1 MRRAACIGVCA
12 RTAPDR
18 RKAAWLHRV
27 LSGDGAPEAAPGGVF
42 WPAPFVWMTD
52 FLAPEECDR
61 LLALGVARHE
71 GLTPVETAIG
81 HKDGGSSSTVDP
93 EVRVG
98 LEGGRSDHEGSQT
111 PGIVPK
117 IRSVLPAVLARLG
130 MAGLDRYQLEVAMR
144 VYLTGG
150 FFQAHRD
157 SAYEAFRSRKLSFVY
172 FFHRRPRRFSG
183 GDLLLYDTDVD
194 AGACDSGAFSRITP
208 LRNGIVF
215 FPAPCWHQATPVQC
229 GTDDFEDGRWVLN
242 GHVRRLDEEF
252 DPGARP
258 RLSQGAS
265 RPGEDRR
272 TGRRRYGQSGGGKHR
287 VPLRTGPSV
296 GRGTPSTST
305 WHLALFF
312 ARVEC
317 MEERLADDS
326 GRLRFPAASVWKG
339 ARPRRLS
346 RRRVGGAVK
355 QGAECVV
362 LLDGKA
368 TVTVDEPDGV
378 GLRPGGA

>member
-1 MRRAACIGVCA
+1 MPDNERRLLSKVTPALLRPGGLQDLAAAALERTLAADPDDAHALWKLAEVHRRRGDFAAA
-12 RTAPDR
+12 RGLYRRLCTRGPDR

-27 LSGDGAPEAAPGGVF
+27 LSGDGPPEAAPGGVF

-98 LEGGRSDHEGSQT
+98 LEADARTTKEARLR
-111 PGIVPK
+111 IVPK
-117 IRSVLPAVLARLG
+117 IRSVLPDVLARLG

-194 AGACDSGAFSRITP
+194 AGACDSAAFSRITP

-215 FPAPCWHQATPVQC
+215 FPSACWHQATPVQC

-242 GHVRRLDEEF
+242 GHVRRLDEDSTPER
-252 DPGARP
+252 DPA
-258 RLSQGAS
+258 
-265 RPGEDRR
+265 
-272 TGRRRYGQSGGGKHR
+272 
-287 VPLRTGPSV
+287 
-296 GRGTPSTST
+296 
-305 WHLALFF
+305 
-312 ARVEC
+312 
-317 MEERLADDS
+317 
-326 GRLRFPAASVWKG
+326 
-339 ARPRRLS
+339 
-346 RRRVGGAVK
+346 
-355 QGAECVV
+355 
-362 LLDGKA
+362 
-368 TVTVDEPDGV
+368 
-378 GLRPGGA
+378 

>member
-1 MRRAACIGVCA
+1 MPDNERRLLSKVTPALLRPGGLQDLAAAALERTLAADPDNAHALWKLAEIHRRRGDFAAA
-12 RTAPDR
+12 RGLYRRLRTRGPDR

-27 LSGDGAPEAAPGGVF
+27 LSGDGPPEAAPGGVF

-98 LEGGRSDHEGSQT
+98 LEADARTTKEARLR
-111 PGIVPK
+111 IVPK
-117 IRSVLPAVLARLG
+117 IRSVLPDVLARLG

-150 FFQAHRD
+150 FFRAHRD
-157 SAYEAFRSRKLSFVY
+157 SAYGVFRSRKLNFVY

-183 GDLLLYDTDVD
+183 GDLLLYDMDVD
-194 AGACDSGAFSRITP
+194 ANTWVSGAFSRITP

-215 FPAPCWHQATPVQC
+215 FPSACWHQATPVQC

-242 GHVRRLDEEF
+242 GHVRRLDEDSTPER
-252 DPGARP
+252 DP
-258 RLSQGAS
+258 
-265 RPGEDRR
+265 
-272 TGRRRYGQSGGGKHR
+272 T
-287 VPLRTGPSV
+287 
-296 GRGTPSTST
+296 
-305 WHLALFF
+305 
-312 ARVEC
+312 
-317 MEERLADDS
+317 
-326 GRLRFPAASVWKG
+326 
-339 ARPRRLS
+339 
-346 RRRVGGAVK
+346 
-355 QGAECVV
+355 
-362 LLDGKA
+362 
-368 TVTVDEPDGV
+368 
-378 GLRPGGA
+378 